1 MGLTK
6 PSSVEPDAIGRELME
21 RIDAHL
27 PIELRQWYL
36 QMLAGVP
43 VAADRKRRVREAV
56 ATVLARDDLL
66 EEDEGV
72 GAAVA
77 GPGAGRP
84 AENAVVA

>member
-27 PIELRQWYL
+27 PIELRQRCL

-43 VAADRKRRVREAV
+43 VAADRERRVLQAV
-56 ATVLARDDLL
+56 ADLL
-66 EEDEGV
+66 GEPELV
-72 GAAVA
+72 
-77 GPGAGRP
+77 PG
-84 AENAVVA
+84 